1 MLTPLENFQRAA
13 MRNLLA
19 DITGLGTNETD
30 DQHIRARIMKH
41 LAEPIVLA
49 ERARADA
56 SRGTLQVGMAR

>member
-1 MLTPLENFQRAA
+1 MLTPLENFQLSA

-41 LAEPIVLA
+41 LAEPISLA
-49 ERARADA
+49 EQAKADS
-56 SRGTLQVGMAR
+56 SRGILQVGAAR